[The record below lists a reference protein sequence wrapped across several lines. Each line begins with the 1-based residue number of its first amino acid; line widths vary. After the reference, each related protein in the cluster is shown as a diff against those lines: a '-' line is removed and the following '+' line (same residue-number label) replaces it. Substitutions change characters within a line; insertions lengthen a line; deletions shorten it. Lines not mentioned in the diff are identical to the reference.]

1 MLDQYDLRKLA
12 CLEADII
19 IQNIELDESNDWQA
33 VEIKMMN
40 EQQLEIIRELKQAAL
55 N

>member
-1 MLDQYDLRKLA
+1 MLNSYDIRQLA

-19 IQNIELDESNDWQA
+19 SQNAELSLLEVPA
-33 VEIKMMN
+33 MAEIIVMN
-40 EQQLEIIRELKQAAL
+40 EQQLEIIRELRSAAL